1 MVTPNDLM
9 TAALYYAELGYYVF
23 PCSPSAKHPITQH
36 GFKDATTD
44 PAQIEQW
51 WAQYPLANVGI
62 ATEGLLVIDIDGID
76 NSWPGEPEQAADLA
90 SAGAIALTPR
100 DGRHYIFRRP
110 DGKAWK
116 CSTGKIAP
124 GIDIRTDGG
133 YIVVAPSKTKDGA
146 YTWAPG
152 LELDDPPERLPEPPA
167 WLTLLLDNLP
177 HKTSSFG
184 SDGNTIPE
192 GIRND
197 ALTSLAGHMRRI
209 GMTRAEIAAALR
221 QINKDRCIPPL
232 PQHEVE
238 GIATSV
244 AKYTP
249 DQIATAMAEGHWDQL
264 IRGQIPQLAPVSL
277 ADLITNYPDLRKP
290 VIHGLL
296 RQGETMNIIAAPKIG
311 KSWLVTDLALS
322 IATGRPWLETFETD
336 PGNVLIIDNELH
348 SETSA
353 HRIPQVAA
361 ARRIDLA
368 EVSQRVYVQN
378 LRGHWQDIFSLG
390 AYFRS
395 LEAGRYRVVILDAM
409 YRLMPRDADENDNG
423 TMSSVY
429 NAIDRYADLLGCC
442 FVLIHHS
449 TKGSQSGKAIT
460 DVGAGAGAQS
470 RATDTHLILRPHE
483 ENDVVVLEAAVRS
496 WPPVAP
502 RCLRWTY
509 PVWTVDDTL
518 DPTSLRGERAKRRRK
533 AEPTDE
539 AEQPELTWDA
549 HRFVAAF
556 VTNTPKTRDV
566 ILAEANTAG
575 LSDWKANRLLRRAE
589 TLGLIYRWTTGRNRP
604 VAYATIAQSS
614 EGDTMP

>member
-1 MVTPNDLM
+1 MASNDLL
-9 TAALYYAELGYYVF
+9 TAALYYAELGYRVF
-23 PCSPSAKHPITQH
+23 PCIPGTKKPITEH
-36 GFKDATTD
+36 GFKDATTN
-44 PAQIEQW
+44 PEQIERW
-51 WAQYPLANVGI
+51 WAQHPLANIGI
-62 ATEGLLVIDIDGID
+62 PTEGLLVVDIDGAD
-76 NSWPGEPEQAADLA
+76 NPWPGDPERAADLA
-90 SAGAIALTPR
+90 KAGAVAMTPR
-100 DGRHYIFRRP
+100 GGRHYIFRRP
-110 DGKAWK
+110 DGKHWK
-116 CSTGKIAP
+116 CLTGKLAP
-124 GIDIRTDGG
+124 GVDIRTNGG
-133 YIVVAPSKTKDGA
+133 YIVVAPSETEDGA

-152 LELDDPPERLPEPPA
+152 LELDDPPERLPEPSA
-167 WLTLLLDNLP
+167 WLTTLLDNLS
-177 HKTSSFG
+177 HKKFSSD
-184 SDGNTIPE
+184 SDGNTIPQ

-221 QINKDRCIPPL
+221 QINRDRCIPPL

-322 IATGRPWLETFETD
+322 IATGRPWLDTFQTD

-353 HRIPQVAA
+353 HRIPQVAT

-368 EVSQRVYVQN
+368 EVGDRVYVQN

-423 TMSSVY
+423 TMSNIY

-533 AEPTDE
+533 VEPTDE
-539 AEQPELTWDA
+539 AEQPELAWDA

-556 VTNTPKTRDV
+556 VSDKPKTRDV

-575 LSDWKANRLLRRAE
+575 LSDWKANQLLRRAE

-604 VAYATIAQSS
+604 STYATIPQSN
-614 EGDTMP
+614 EGDSTT